1 MSNDMKE
8 REFYDKYALYQQ
20 LRAEAD
26 ARLKQRDL
34 VANTI
39 NEISLTISALEDIK
53 KIEEGKEIL
62 VPLGSGAFIA
72 AVLKDNKRM
81 LLDLGSDT
89 YTRKS
94 LNDGAE
100 NLKGRNEELQKAM
113 VSINTE
119 LASIEKQL
127 AELSVDIESLSANI
141 KA

>member
-1 MSNDMKE
+1 MSQEMKE

-20 LRAEAD
+20 LRAEVD

-39 NEISLTISALEDIK
+39 NEISLTINAIDDIK
-53 KIEEGKEIL
+53 NVDEGKEIL
-62 VPLGSGAFIA
+62 VPLGSGAFVA
-72 AVLKDNKRM
+72 ATLKDNKKM

-89 YTRKS
+89 YTRKP
-94 LNDGAE
+94 LHEGAE

-113 VSINTE
+113 VSINME
-119 LASIEKQL
+119 LASIEKRL
-127 AELSVDIESLSANI
+127 AELSIEIERLSMNL

>member
-1 MSNDMKE
+1 MTAEMKE
-8 REFYDKYALYQQ
+8 REFYEKYALYQQ

-39 NEISLTISALEDIK
+39 NEISLTISALGDIK
-53 KIEEGKEIL
+53 NTEEGKEIL
-62 VPLGSGAFIA
+62 VPLGSGVFIA
-72 AVLKDNKRM
+72 AALKDNKKM

-89 YTRKS
+89 YARKS
-94 LNDGAE
+94 LNEGAE

-113 VSINTE
+113 VSINME

-127 AELSVDIESLSANI
+127 AELSVEIERLSMNL